1 MSYQDNLRKERN
13 ALGSRNLKVGNFH
26 KNVKRGMPNMDK
38 FRNFSSRF
46 LNSDLLK
53 DYDAYLWGSFPERK
67 TPDVDILLNKR
78 TGAPST
84 AEMEEISIAGLE
96 ESLLNNNFLADVG
109 FTQQEV
115 RPFTDYLMHY
125 QRTGKPA
132 NTNGNVY
139 GDRWYLDGKLWKD
152 RTKGITKLDGSKGG
166 YSRMSHNMVNIEG
179 ELPYRKQLDR
189 KDQFG
194 AIYAGKPLKIKNSG
208 EKY

>member
-1 MSYQDNLRKERN
+1 MGF
-13 ALGSRNLKVGNFH
+13 ALPAAFGAKIGDPDREVIAVIGDGGFQMTIQELGTIFQSEAA
-26 KNVKRGMPNMDK
+26 VKI
-38 FRNFSSRF
+38 
-46 LNSDLLK
+46 
-53 DYDAYLWGSFPERK
+53 
-67 TPDVDILLNKR
+67 VI
-78 TGAPST
+78 
-84 AEMEEISIAGLE
+84 
-96 ESLLNNNFLADVG
+96 LNNNFLADIG

-115 RPFTDYLMHY
+115 RPFTDYLMNY

-152 RTKGITKLDGSKGG
+152 RTKGITKLDGSKAN
-166 YSRMSHNMVNIEG
+166 STRMSHNMMNVEG

-194 AIYAGKPLKIKNSG
+194 SIYAGKPLKIKNSG